1 MYQSLC
7 TYLKLIFVTWV
18 LTIVQLPFKF
28 SKRRKPSYYNNICI
42 PTPTELFLIV
52 LNEY

>member
-7 TYLKLIFVTWV
+7 TYLKSIFVTWV

-28 SKRRKPSYYNNICI
+28 FKRRKPCFYSNIYI
-42 PTPTELFLIV
+42 PTQTELFLIV